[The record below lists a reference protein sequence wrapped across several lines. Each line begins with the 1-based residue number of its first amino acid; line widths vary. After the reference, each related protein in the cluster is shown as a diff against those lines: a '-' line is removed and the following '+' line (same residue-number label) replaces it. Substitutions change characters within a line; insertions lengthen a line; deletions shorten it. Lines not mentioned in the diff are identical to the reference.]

1 MKKLNKIISLL
12 MCSAFVFVSCAL
24 YAPKA
29 EAKTLSSLRDEYS
42 DIEDKVAES
51 EQRVKELESQKADQT
66 KIVSALNIQLQKL
79 NQERENITA
88 QKNLISDDISE
99 TESKISALNKEIADL
114 DAKIAE
120 KDKEID
126 DTVKLFCD
134 RMRANYMAGETSV
147 LEIFTSSSD
156 MSSFL
161 NRLEM
166 FRRVTENDQDLV
178 NKLNKEIA
186 EIEKM
191 QKELEAK
198 KASLQKEKAELE
210 TKRADLQTT
219 EDNLTRNQDVIKVK
233 TEEVEAKLSALNAQT
248 KEIKVSISEYNA
260 EMNRLDEEIKEAIRK
275 ANQSS
280 SGGSHS
286 GGSSSGGSNAGNM
299 NSNVSAS
306 GWAWPLPYDGVYLT
320 SYYGYRYHPLDGDW
334 RYHSGIDISMS
345 GAYGKNIVA
354 TRAGTVILSSLES
367 ESGTGYGNYIIIDH
381 GDGYTSLYG
390 HCSDLLVSTG
400 QRVSRGQIIARVGST
415 GWSTGPHLHFE
426 VRYNG
431 ETVDPMDYVN
441 LP

>member
-1 MKKLNKIISLL
+1 MKKLNKTIALL
-12 MCSAFVFVSCAL
+12 MSMALVFVSFMA

-29 EAKTLSSLRDEYS
+29 QAKTLSDLRDEYS
-42 DIEDKVAES
+42 DIEDKISES
-51 EQRVKELESQKADQT
+51 EQRVKELESQQADQS
-66 KIVSALNIQLQKL
+66 KIVSALNLQLQKL

-88 QKNLISDDISE
+88 QKDLITEDIDA
-99 TESKISALNKEIADL
+99 TEQKISSLNAEISKLDAEIA
-114 DAKIAE
+114 A
-120 KDKEID
+120 KDKEIK

-166 FRRVTENDQDLV
+166 FKRVTESDQSLV
-178 NKLNKEIA
+178 DKLNKEIA
-186 EIEKM
+186 SIEEM
-191 QKELEAK
+191 QKELETK
-198 KASLQKEKAELE
+198 KAALQKEKTELE
-210 TKRADLQTT
+210 AKRSDLQKT
-219 EDNLTRNQDVIKVK
+219 EDTLTANQDVIKQK
-233 TEEVEAKLSALNAQT
+233 TEEVEAKLNALNAQT
-248 KEIKVSISEYNA
+248 KELKVSIDEYNS
-260 EMNRLDEEIKEAIRK
+260 EMSRLDSEIKEAIRK
-275 ANQSS
+275 AQNSGSS
-280 SGGSHS
+280 SGGN
-286 GGSSSGGSNAGNM
+286 SGGSNAGSM
-299 NSNVSAS
+299 NSNVSSA
-306 GWAWPLPYDGVYLT
+306 GWAWPMPYDGVYLT

-334 RYHSGIDISMS
+334 RYHSGIDVSMS

-390 HCSDLLVSTG
+390 HCSELLVSQG

-431 ETVDPMDYVN
+431 ETVDPLDYVTM
-441 LP
+441 P

>member
-12 MCSAFVFVSCAL
+12 MSVALVFVSFMS

-29 EAKTLSSLRDEYS
+29 QAKTLGDLRDEYS
-42 DIEDKVAES
+42 DIKDKVSDS
-51 EQRVKELESQKADQT
+51 EQKVKELESQQADQS
-66 KIVSALNIQLQKL
+66 KIVSALNVQLQKL

-88 QKNLISDDISE
+88 QKDLITEDIDA
-99 TESKISALNKEIADL
+99 TEEKISSLNAEIAKL
-114 DAKIAE
+114 DAEIAA
-120 KDKEID
+120 KDQEIK

-166 FRRVTENDQDLV
+166 FKRVTESDQGLV

-186 EIEKM
+186 SIEKM
-191 QKELEAK
+191 QKELEEK
-198 KASLQKEKAELE
+198 KATLQKEKTELE
-210 TKRADLQTT
+210 SKRSDLQAT
-219 EDNLTRNQDVIKVK
+219 EDTLTENQNVIKEK
-233 TEEVEAKLSALNAQT
+233 TEEVEAKLNALNAQT
-248 KEIKVSISEYNA
+248 KELKVSISEYNS
-260 EMNRLDEEIKEAIRK
+260 EMSRLDNEIKEAIRK
-275 ANQSS
+275 ANQSN
-280 SGGSHS
+280 GGSHNS
-286 GGSSSGGSNAGNM
+286 GSHNGGSNAGSM

-334 RYHSGIDISMS
+334 RYHSGIDVSMS

-390 HCSDLLVSTG
+390 HCSALLVSQG
-400 QRVSRGQIIARVGST
+400 QHVSRGQIIARVGST

-431 ETVDPMDYVN
+431 ETVDPLDYVN
-441 LP
+441 MP

>member
-1 MKKLNKIISLL
+1 MKKLNKLISLL
-12 MCSAFVFVSCAL
+12 MITAFIFVSFMS

-29 EAKTLSSLRDEYS
+29 QAKTLSDLRDEYS
-42 DIEDKVAES
+42 DIEDKVSES
-51 EQRVKELESQKADQT
+51 EQKVKELESQQADQS

-88 QKNLISDDISE
+88 QKDLITDDIDA
-99 TESKISALNKEIADL
+99 TEAKISSLNAEIAKL
-114 DAKIAE
+114 DAEIAA
-120 KDKEID
+120 KDQEIKE
-126 DTVKLFCD
+126 TVELFCD

-166 FRRVTENDQDLV
+166 FKRVTESDQDLV

-186 EIEKM
+186 SIEKM
-191 QKELEAK
+191 QKELETK
-198 KASLQKEKAELE
+198 KAALQKEKTELE
-210 TKRADLQTT
+210 AKRSDLQST
-219 EDNLTRNQDVIKVK
+219 EDTLTANQNVIKQK

-248 KEIKVSISEYNA
+248 KELKVSIDEYNS
-260 EMNRLDEEIKEAIRK
+260 EMSRLDEEIQEAIRK
-275 ANQSS
+275 SKQNNN
-280 SGGSHS
+280 G
-286 GGSSSGGSNAGNM
+286 
-299 NSNVSAS
+299 NSNNNNSNNGQMDSNISNS
-306 GWAWPLPYDGVYLT
+306 GWAWPLPYDGVYLS
-320 SYYGYRYHPLDGDW
+320 SYYGYRYHPIDGDW

-345 GAYGKNIVA
+345 GAYGKNIIA

-390 HCSDLLVSTG
+390 HCSELLVSEG
-400 QRVSRGQIIARVGST
+400 QIVSRGQIIAKVGST

-431 ETVDPMDYVN
+431 STVDPLDYVTM
-441 LP
+441 P

>member
-1 MKKLNKIISLL
+1 MSVAL
-12 MCSAFVFVSCAL
+12 VFVSFMA

-29 EAKTLSSLRDEYS
+29 QAKTLSDLRDEYS
-42 DIEDKVAES
+42 DIEDKISES
-51 EQRVKELESQKADQT
+51 EQRVKELESQQADQS
-66 KIVSALNIQLQKL
+66 KIVSALNLQLQKL

-88 QKNLISDDISE
+88 QKDLITEDIDA
-99 TESKISALNKEIADL
+99 TEQKISSLNAEISKLDAEIA
-114 DAKIAE
+114 A
-120 KDKEID
+120 KDKEIK

-166 FRRVTENDQDLV
+166 FKRVTESDQSLV
-178 NKLNKEIA
+178 DKLNKEIA
-186 EIEKM
+186 SIEEM

-198 KASLQKEKAELE
+198 KAALQKEKTELE
-210 TKRADLQTT
+210 AKRSDLQKT
-219 EDNLTRNQDVIKVK
+219 EDTLTANQDVIKQK
-233 TEEVEAKLSALNAQT
+233 TEEVEAKLNALNAQT
-248 KEIKVSISEYNA
+248 KELKVSIDEYNS
-260 EMNRLDEEIKEAIRK
+260 EMSRLDSEIKEAIRK
-275 ANQSS
+275 AQNSGSS
-280 SGGSHS
+280 SGGN
-286 GGSSSGGSNAGNM
+286 SGGSNAGSM
-299 NSNVSAS
+299 NSNVSSA
-306 GWAWPLPYDGVYLT
+306 GWAWPMPYDGVYLT

-334 RYHSGIDISMS
+334 RYHSGIDVSMS

-390 HCSDLLVSTG
+390 HCSELLVSQG

-431 ETVDPMDYVN
+431 ETVDPLDYVTM
-441 LP
+441 P

>member
-12 MCSAFVFVSCAL
+12 MSVALVFVSFMS

-29 EAKTLSSLRDEYS
+29 QAKTLGDLRDEYS
-42 DIEDKVAES
+42 DIKDKVSDS
-51 EQRVKELESQKADQT
+51 EQKVKELESQQADQS
-66 KIVSALNIQLQKL
+66 KIVSALNVQLQKL

-88 QKNLISDDISE
+88 QKDLITEDIDA
-99 TESKISALNKEIADL
+99 TEEKISSLNAEIAKL
-114 DAKIAE
+114 DAEIAA
-120 KDKEID
+120 KDQEIK

-166 FRRVTENDQDLV
+166 FKRVTESDQGLV

-186 EIEKM
+186 SIEKM
-191 QKELEAK
+191 QKELEEK
-198 KASLQKEKAELE
+198 KATLQKEKTELE
-210 TKRADLQTT
+210 SKRSDLQAT
-219 EDNLTRNQDVIKVK
+219 EDTLTENQNVIKEK
-233 TEEVEAKLSALNAQT
+233 TEEVEAKLNALNAQT
-248 KEIKVSISEYNA
+248 KELKVSISEYNS
-260 EMNRLDEEIKEAIRK
+260 EMSRLDNEIKEAIRK

-280 SGGSHS
+280 GGSHN
-286 GGSSSGGSNAGNM
+286 GGSNAGSM

-306 GWAWPLPYDGVYLT
+306 GWAWPMPYDGVYLT

-334 RYHSGIDISMS
+334 RYHSGIDVSMS
-345 GAYGKNIVA
+345 DAYGKNIVA

-390 HCSDLLVSTG
+390 HCSALLVSQG

-431 ETVDPMDYVN
+431 ETVDPLDYVN
-441 LP
+441 MP

>member
-12 MCSAFVFVSCAL
+12 MSVALVFVSFMS

-29 EAKTLSSLRDEYS
+29 QAKTLGDLRDEYS
-42 DIEDKVAES
+42 DIKDKVSDS
-51 EQRVKELESQKADQT
+51 EQKVKELESQQADQS
-66 KIVSALNIQLQKL
+66 KIVSALNVQLQKL

-88 QKNLISDDISE
+88 QKDLITEDIDA
-99 TESKISALNKEIADL
+99 TEEKISSLNAEIAKL
-114 DAKIAE
+114 DAEIAA
-120 KDKEID
+120 KDQEIK

-166 FRRVTENDQDLV
+166 FKRVTESDQGLV

-186 EIEKM
+186 SIEKM
-191 QKELEAK
+191 QKELEEK
-198 KASLQKEKAELE
+198 KATLQKEKTELE
-210 TKRADLQTT
+210 SKRSDLQAT
-219 EDNLTRNQDVIKVK
+219 EDTLTENQNVIKEK
-233 TEEVEAKLSALNAQT
+233 TEEVEAKLNALNAQT
-248 KEIKVSISEYNA
+248 KELKVSISEYNS
-260 EMNRLDEEIKEAIRK
+260 EMSRLDNEIKEAIRK

-280 SGGSHS
+280 GGSHN
-286 GGSSSGGSNAGNM
+286 GGSNAGSM

-334 RYHSGIDISMS
+334 RYHSGIDVSMS

-390 HCSDLLVSTG
+390 HCSALLVSQG
-400 QRVSRGQIIARVGST
+400 QHVSRGQIIARVGST

-431 ETVDPMDYVN
+431 ETVDPLDYVN
-441 LP
+441 MP

>member
-1 MKKLNKIISLL
+1 MKKLNKLISLL
-12 MCSAFVFVSCAL
+12 MITAFIFVSFMS

-29 EAKTLSSLRDEYS
+29 QAKTLSDLRDEYS
-42 DIEDKVAES
+42 DIEDKVSES
-51 EQRVKELESQKADQT
+51 EQKVKELESQQADQS

-88 QKNLISDDISE
+88 QKDLITDDIDA
-99 TESKISALNKEIADL
+99 TE
-114 DAKIAE
+114 AKIASLNAE
-120 KDKEID
+120 IAKLDAEIAAKDQEIKE
-126 DTVKLFCD
+126 TVELFCD

-166 FRRVTENDQDLV
+166 FKRVTESDQDLV

-186 EIEKM
+186 SIEKM
-191 QKELEAK
+191 QEELETKKAALQKEKTELEAK
-198 KASLQKEKAELE
+198 RS
-210 TKRADLQTT
+210 DLQST
-219 EDNLTRNQDVIKVK
+219 EDTLTANQNVIKQK

-248 KEIKVSISEYNA
+248 KELKVSIDEYNS
-260 EMNRLDEEIKEAIRK
+260 EMSRLDEEIKAAIRK
-275 ANQSS
+275 SNQS
-280 SGGSHS
+280 SGGSS
-286 GGSSSGGSNAGNM
+286 NSSSGSNAGSM
-299 NSNVSAS
+299 DSNVSNS
-306 GWAWPLPYDGVYLT
+306 GWAWPLPYDGVYLS
-320 SYYGYRYHPLDGDW
+320 SYYGYRYHPIDGDW

-345 GAYGKNIVA
+345 GAYGKNIIA

-390 HCSDLLVSTG
+390 HCSELLVSEG
-400 QRVSRGQIIARVGST
+400 QTVSRGQIIAKVGST

-431 ETVDPMDYVN
+431 STVDPLNYVTM
-441 LP
+441 P

>member
-12 MCSAFVFVSCAL
+12 MSVALVFVSFMS

-29 EAKTLSSLRDEYS
+29 QAKTLGDLRDEYS
-42 DIEDKVAES
+42 DIKDKVSDS
-51 EQRVKELESQKADQT
+51 EQKVKELESQQADQS
-66 KIVSALNIQLQKL
+66 KIVSALNVQLQKL

-88 QKNLISDDISE
+88 QKDLITEDIDA
-99 TESKISALNKEIADL
+99 TEEKISSLNAEIAKL
-114 DAKIAE
+114 DAEIAA
-120 KDKEID
+120 KDQEIK

-166 FRRVTENDQDLV
+166 FKRVTESDQGLV
-178 NKLNKEIA
+178 DKLNKEIA
-186 EIEKM
+186 SIEKM
-191 QKELEAK
+191 QKELEEK
-198 KASLQKEKAELE
+198 KATLQKEKTELE
-210 TKRADLQTT
+210 SKRSDLQAT
-219 EDNLTRNQDVIKVK
+219 EDTLTENQNVIKEK
-233 TEEVEAKLSALNAQT
+233 TEEVEAKLNALNAQT
-248 KEIKVSISEYNA
+248 KELKVSISEYNS
-260 EMNRLDEEIKEAIRK
+260 EMSRLDNEIKEAIRK

-280 SGGSHS
+280 GGLQNSGSNN
-286 GGSSSGGSNAGNM
+286 GGSNAGSM

-306 GWAWPLPYDGVYLT
+306 GWAWPMPYDGVYLT

-334 RYHSGIDISMS
+334 RYHSGIDVSMS

-390 HCSDLLVSTG
+390 HCSALLVSQG

-431 ETVDPMDYVN
+431 ETVDPLDYVN
-441 LP
+441 MP

>member
-12 MCSAFVFVSCAL
+12 MSVALVFVSFMS

-29 EAKTLSSLRDEYS
+29 QAKTLGDLRDEYS
-42 DIEDKVAES
+42 DIKDKVSDS
-51 EQRVKELESQKADQT
+51 EQKVKELESQQADQS
-66 KIVSALNIQLQKL
+66 KIVSALNVQLQKL

-88 QKNLISDDISE
+88 QKDLITEDIDA
-99 TESKISALNKEIADL
+99 TEEKISSLNAEIAKL
-114 DAKIAE
+114 DAEIAA
-120 KDKEID
+120 KDQEIK

-166 FRRVTENDQDLV
+166 FKRVTESDQSLV
-178 NKLNKEIA
+178 DKLNKEIA
-186 EIEKM
+186 SIEKM
-191 QKELEAK
+191 QKELEEK
-198 KASLQKEKAELE
+198 KATLQKEKTELE
-210 TKRADLQTT
+210 SKRSDLQAT
-219 EDNLTRNQDVIKVK
+219 EDTLTENQNVIKEK
-233 TEEVEAKLSALNAQT
+233 TEEVEAKLNALNAQT
-248 KEIKVSISEYNA
+248 KELKVSISEYNS
-260 EMNRLDEEIKEAIRK
+260 EMSRLDNEIKEAIRK

-280 SGGSHS
+280 GGSHN
-286 GGSSSGGSNAGNM
+286 GGSNAGSM

-334 RYHSGIDISMS
+334 RYHSGIDVSMS

-390 HCSDLLVSTG
+390 HCSALLVSQG

-431 ETVDPMDYVN
+431 ETVDPLDYVN
-441 LP
+441 MP

>member
-12 MCSAFVFVSCAL
+12 VSVALVFVSFMS

-29 EAKTLSSLRDEYS
+29 QAKTLGDLRDEYS
-42 DIEDKVAES
+42 DIKDKVSDS
-51 EQRVKELESQKADQT
+51 EQKVKELESQQADQS
-66 KIVSALNIQLQKL
+66 KIVSALNVQLQKL

-88 QKNLISDDISE
+88 QKDLITEDIDA
-99 TESKISALNKEIADL
+99 TEEKISSLNAEIAKL
-114 DAKIAE
+114 DAEIAA
-120 KDKEID
+120 KDQEIK

-166 FRRVTENDQDLV
+166 FKRVTESDQDLV

-186 EIEKM
+186 SIEKM
-191 QKELEAK
+191 QKELEEK
-198 KASLQKEKAELE
+198 KATLQKEKTELE
-210 TKRADLQTT
+210 SKRSDLQAT
-219 EDNLTRNQDVIKVK
+219 EDTLTENQNVIKEK
-233 TEEVEAKLSALNAQT
+233 TEEVEAKLNALNAQT
-248 KEIKVSISEYNA
+248 KELKVSISEYNS
-260 EMNRLDEEIKEAIRK
+260 EMSRLDNEIKEAIRK

-280 SGGSHS
+280 GGSHN
-286 GGSSSGGSNAGNM
+286 GGSNAGSM

-306 GWAWPLPYDGVYLT
+306 GWAWPMPYDGVYLT

-334 RYHSGIDISMS
+334 RYHSGIDVSMS

-390 HCSDLLVSTG
+390 HCSALLVSQG
-400 QRVSRGQIIARVGST
+400 QHVSRGQIIARVGST

-431 ETVDPMDYVN
+431 ETVDPLDYVN
-441 LP
+441 MP

>member
-1 MKKLNKIISLL
+1 MSMAL
-12 MCSAFVFVSCAL
+12 VFVSFMA

-29 EAKTLSSLRDEYS
+29 QAKTLSDLRDEYS
-42 DIEDKVAES
+42 DIEDKISES
-51 EQRVKELESQKADQT
+51 EQRVKELESQQADQS
-66 KIVSALNIQLQKL
+66 KIVSALNLQLQKL

-88 QKNLISDDISE
+88 QKDLITEDIDA
-99 TESKISALNKEIADL
+99 TEQKISSLNAEISKLDAEIA
-114 DAKIAE
+114 A
-120 KDKEID
+120 KDKEIK

-166 FRRVTENDQDLV
+166 FKRVTESDQSLV
-178 NKLNKEIA
+178 DKLNKEIA
-186 EIEKM
+186 SIEEM
-191 QKELEAK
+191 QKELETK
-198 KASLQKEKAELE
+198 KAALQKEKTELE
-210 TKRADLQTT
+210 AKRSDLQKT
-219 EDNLTRNQDVIKVK
+219 EDTLTANQDVIKQK
-233 TEEVEAKLSALNAQT
+233 TEEVEAKLNALNAQT
-248 KEIKVSISEYNA
+248 KELKVSIDEYNS
-260 EMNRLDEEIKEAIRK
+260 EMSRLDSEIKEAIRK
-275 ANQSS
+275 AQNSGSS
-280 SGGSHS
+280 SGGN
-286 GGSSSGGSNAGNM
+286 SGGSNAGSM
-299 NSNVSAS
+299 NSNVSSA
-306 GWAWPLPYDGVYLT
+306 GWAWPMPYDGVYLT

-334 RYHSGIDISMS
+334 RYHSGIDVSMS

-390 HCSDLLVSTG
+390 HCSELLVSQG

-431 ETVDPMDYVN
+431 ETVDPLDYVTM
-441 LP
+441 P

>member
-1 MKKLNKIISLL
+1 MKKLNKTIALL
-12 MCSAFVFVSCAL
+12 MSVALVFVSFMA

-29 EAKTLSSLRDEYS
+29 QAKTLSDLRDEYS
-42 DIEDKVAES
+42 DIEDKISES
-51 EQRVKELESQKADQT
+51 EQRVKELESQQADQS
-66 KIVSALNIQLQKL
+66 KIVSALNLQLQKL

-88 QKNLISDDISE
+88 QKDLITEDIDA
-99 TESKISALNKEIADL
+99 TEQKISSLNAEISKLDAEIA
-114 DAKIAE
+114 A
-120 KDKEID
+120 KDKEIK

-166 FRRVTENDQDLV
+166 FKRVTESDQSLV
-178 NKLNKEIA
+178 DKLNKEIA
-186 EIEKM
+186 SIEEM
-191 QKELEAK
+191 QKELEIK
-198 KASLQKEKAELE
+198 KAALQKEKTELE
-210 TKRADLQTT
+210 AKRSDLQKT
-219 EDNLTRNQDVIKVK
+219 EDTLTANQDVIKQK
-233 TEEVEAKLSALNAQT
+233 TEEVEAKLNALNAQT
-248 KEIKVSISEYNA
+248 KELKVSIDEYNS
-260 EMNRLDEEIKEAIRK
+260 EMSRLDSEIKEAIRK
-275 ANQSS
+275 AQNSGSS
-280 SGGSHS
+280 SGGN
-286 GGSSSGGSNAGNM
+286 SGGSNAGSM
-299 NSNVSAS
+299 NSNVSSA
-306 GWAWPLPYDGVYLT
+306 GWAWPMPYDGVYLT

-334 RYHSGIDISMS
+334 RYHSGIDVSMS

-367 ESGTGYGNYIIIDH
+367 ESGTGYGNYIIVDH

-390 HCSDLLVSTG
+390 HCSELLVSQG

-431 ETVDPMDYVN
+431 ETVDPLDYVTM
-441 LP
+441 P

>member
-12 MCSAFVFVSCAL
+12 MCSAFVFVSCVM

-66 KIVSALNIQLQKL
+66 KIVSALNLQLQKL
-79 NQERENITA
+79 NEERENITA

-120 KDKEID
+120 KDKEIN

-191 QKELEAK
+191 QKELETK

-210 TKRADLQTT
+210 AKRADLQTT
-219 EDNLTRNQDVIKVK
+219 EDNLTRNQDVIKAK

-248 KEIKVSISEYNA
+248 KEIKVSINEYNA
-260 EMNRLDEEIKEAIRK
+260 EMDRLDEEIKEAIRK
-275 ANQSS
+275 AQNSDN
-280 SGGSHS
+280 SGNS
-286 GGSSSGGSNAGNM
+286 GNSGNNGGSNTGSM
-299 NSNVSAS
+299 NSNVSSA
-306 GWAWPLPYDGVYLT
+306 GWAWPMPYDGVYLT

-390 HCSDLLVSTG
+390 HCSELLVSTG

-431 ETVDPMDYVN
+431 ETVDPLDYVN

>member
-1 MKKLNKIISLL
+1 MKKLNKFISLL
-12 MCSAFVFVSCAL
+12 MITAFIFVSFMS

-29 EAKTLSSLRDEYS
+29 QAKTLSDLRDEYS
-42 DIEDKVAES
+42 DIEDKVSES
-51 EQRVKELESQKADQT
+51 EQKVKELESQQADQS

-88 QKNLISDDISE
+88 QKDLITDDIDA
-99 TESKISALNKEIADL
+99 TE
-114 DAKIAE
+114 AKIASLNAE
-120 KDKEID
+120 IAKLDAEIAAKDQEIKE
-126 DTVKLFCD
+126 TVELFCD

-166 FRRVTENDQDLV
+166 FKRVTESDQDLV

-186 EIEKM
+186 SIEKM
-191 QKELEAK
+191 QEELETKKAALQKEKTELEAK
-198 KASLQKEKAELE
+198 RS
-210 TKRADLQTT
+210 DLQST
-219 EDNLTRNQDVIKVK
+219 EDTLTANQNVIKQK

-248 KEIKVSISEYNA
+248 KELKVSIDEYNS
-260 EMNRLDEEIKEAIRK
+260 EMSRLDEEIKAAIRK
-275 ANQSS
+275 SNQS
-280 SGGSHS
+280 SGGSS
-286 GGSSSGGSNAGNM
+286 NSSSGSNAGSM
-299 NSNVSAS
+299 DSNVSNS
-306 GWAWPLPYDGVYLT
+306 GWAWPLPYSGVYLS
-320 SYYGYRYHPLDGDW
+320 SYYGYRYHPIDGDW

-345 GAYGKNIVA
+345 GAYGKNIIA

-390 HCSDLLVSTG
+390 HCSELLVSEG
-400 QRVSRGQIIARVGST
+400 QTVSRGQIIAKVGST

-431 ETVDPMDYVN
+431 STVDPLDYVTM
-441 LP
+441 P

>member
-1 MKKLNKIISLL
+1 MSMAL
-12 MCSAFVFVSCAL
+12 VFVSFMA

-29 EAKTLSSLRDEYS
+29 QAKTLSDLRDEYS
-42 DIEDKVAES
+42 DIEDKISES
-51 EQRVKELESQKADQT
+51 EQRVKELESQQADQS
-66 KIVSALNIQLQKL
+66 KIVSALNLQLQKL

-88 QKNLISDDISE
+88 QKDLITEDIDA
-99 TESKISALNKEIADL
+99 TEQKISSLNAEISKLDTEIA
-114 DAKIAE
+114 A
-120 KDKEID
+120 KDKEIK

-166 FRRVTENDQDLV
+166 FKRVTESDQSLV
-178 NKLNKEIA
+178 DKLNKEIA
-186 EIEKM
+186 SIEEM
-191 QKELEAK
+191 QKELETK
-198 KASLQKEKAELE
+198 KAALQKEKTELE
-210 TKRADLQTT
+210 AKRSDLQKT
-219 EDNLTRNQDVIKVK
+219 EDTLTANQDVIKQK
-233 TEEVEAKLSALNAQT
+233 TEEVEAKLNALNAQT
-248 KEIKVSISEYNA
+248 KELKVSIDEYNS
-260 EMNRLDEEIKEAIRK
+260 EMSRLDSEIKEAIRK
-275 ANQSS
+275 AQNSGNS
-280 SGGSHS
+280 SGENS
-286 GGSSSGGSNAGNM
+286 GGQNAGNM
-299 NSNVSAS
+299 NSNVSSA
-306 GWAWPLPYDGVYLT
+306 GWAWPMPYDGVYLT

-334 RYHSGIDISMS
+334 RYHSGIDVSMS

-390 HCSDLLVSTG
+390 HCSELLVSQG

-431 ETVDPMDYVN
+431 ETVDPLDYVTM
-441 LP
+441 P

>member
-1 MKKLNKIISLL
+1 MKKLNKFISLL
-12 MCSAFVFVSCAL
+12 MSMAFIFVLFMS

-29 EAKTLSSLRDEYS
+29 QAKTLSDLRDEYS
-42 DIEDKVAES
+42 DIEDKVSES
-51 EQRVKELESQKADQT
+51 EQKVKELESQQADQS

-88 QKNLISDDISE
+88 QKDLITDDIDA
-99 TESKISALNKEIADL
+99 TEAKISSLNAEIAKL
-114 DAKIAE
+114 DAEIAA
-120 KDKEID
+120 KDQEIKE
-126 DTVKLFCD
+126 TVELFCD

-166 FRRVTENDQDLV
+166 FKRVTESDQDLV

-186 EIEKM
+186 SIEKM
-191 QKELEAK
+191 QEELETKKAALQKEKTELEAK
-198 KASLQKEKAELE
+198 RS
-210 TKRADLQTT
+210 DLQST
-219 EDNLTRNQDVIKVK
+219 EDTLTANQNVIKQK

-248 KEIKVSISEYNA
+248 KELKVSIDEYNS
-260 EMNRLDEEIKEAIRK
+260 EMSRLDEEIKAAIRK
-275 ANQSS
+275 SNQS
-280 SGGSHS
+280 SGGSS
-286 GGSSSGGSNAGNM
+286 NSSSGSNAGSM
-299 NSNVSAS
+299 DSNVSNS
-306 GWAWPLPYDGVYLT
+306 GWAWPLPYSGVYLS
-320 SYYGYRYHPLDGDW
+320 SYYGYRYHPIDGDW

-345 GAYGKNIVA
+345 GAYGKNIIA

-390 HCSDLLVSTG
+390 HCSELLVSEG
-400 QRVSRGQIIARVGST
+400 QTVSRGQIIAKVGST

-431 ETVDPMDYVN
+431 STVDPLDYVTM
-441 LP
+441 P

>member
-12 MCSAFVFVSCAL
+12 MSVALVFVSFMS

-29 EAKTLSSLRDEYS
+29 QAKTLGDLRDEYS
-42 DIEDKVAES
+42 DIKDKVSDS
-51 EQRVKELESQKADQT
+51 EQKVKELESQQADQS
-66 KIVSALNIQLQKL
+66 KIVSALNVQLQKL

-88 QKNLISDDISE
+88 QKDLITEDIDA
-99 TESKISALNKEIADL
+99 TEEKISSLNAEIAKL
-114 DAKIAE
+114 DAEIAA
-120 KDKEID
+120 KDQEIK

-166 FRRVTENDQDLV
+166 FKRVTESDQGLV

-186 EIEKM
+186 SIEKM
-191 QKELEAK
+191 QKELEEK
-198 KASLQKEKAELE
+198 KATLQKEKTELE
-210 TKRADLQTT
+210 SKRSDLQAT
-219 EDNLTRNQDVIKVK
+219 EDTLTENQNVIKEK
-233 TEEVEAKLSALNAQT
+233 TEEVEAKLNALNAQT
-248 KEIKVSISEYNA
+248 KELKVSISEYNS
-260 EMNRLDEEIKEAIRK
+260 EMSRLDNEIKEAIRK
-275 ANQSS
+275 ANQN
-280 SGGSHS
+280 SGGSHNS
-286 GGSSSGGSNAGNM
+286 GSHNGGSNAGSM

-334 RYHSGIDISMS
+334 RYHSGIDVSMS

-390 HCSDLLVSTG
+390 HCSALLVSQG
-400 QRVSRGQIIARVGST
+400 QHVSRGQIIARVGST

-431 ETVDPMDYVN
+431 ETVDPLDYVN
-441 LP
+441 MP

>member
-12 MCSAFVFVSCAL
+12 MSVALVFVSFMS

-29 EAKTLSSLRDEYS
+29 QAKTLGDLRDEYS
-42 DIEDKVAES
+42 DIKDKVSDS
-51 EQRVKELESQKADQT
+51 EQKVKELESQQADQS
-66 KIVSALNIQLQKL
+66 KIVSALNVQLQKL

-88 QKNLISDDISE
+88 QKDLITEDIDA
-99 TESKISALNKEIADL
+99 TEEKISSLNAEIAKL
-114 DAKIAE
+114 DAEIAA
-120 KDKEID
+120 KDQEIK

-166 FRRVTENDQDLV
+166 FKRVTESDQGLV

-186 EIEKM
+186 SIEKM
-191 QKELEAK
+191 QKELEEK
-198 KASLQKEKAELE
+198 KATLQKEKTELE
-210 TKRADLQTT
+210 SKRSDLQAT
-219 EDNLTRNQDVIKVK
+219 EDTLTANQNVIKEK
-233 TEEVEAKLSALNAQT
+233 TEEVEAKLNALNAQT
-248 KEIKVSISEYNA
+248 KELKVSISEYNS
-260 EMNRLDEEIKEAIRK
+260 EMSRLDNEIKEAIRK

-280 SGGSHS
+280 GGSHN
-286 GGSSSGGSNAGNM
+286 GGSNAGSM

-306 GWAWPLPYDGVYLT
+306 GWAWPMPYDGVYLT

-334 RYHSGIDISMS
+334 RYHSGIDVSMS
-345 GAYGKNIVA
+345 DAYGKNIVA

-390 HCSDLLVSTG
+390 HCSALLVSQG

-431 ETVDPMDYVN
+431 ETVDPLDYVN
-441 LP
+441 MP

>member
-12 MCSAFVFVSCAL
+12 MSVALVFVSFMS

-29 EAKTLSSLRDEYS
+29 QAKTLGDLRDEYS
-42 DIEDKVAES
+42 DIKDKVSDS
-51 EQRVKELESQKADQT
+51 EQKVKELESQQADQS
-66 KIVSALNIQLQKL
+66 KIVSALNVQLQKL

-88 QKNLISDDISE
+88 QKDLITEDIDA
-99 TESKISALNKEIADL
+99 TEEKISSLNAEIAKL
-114 DAKIAE
+114 DAEIAA
-120 KDKEID
+120 KDQEIK

-166 FRRVTENDQDLV
+166 FKRVTESDQGLV

-186 EIEKM
+186 SIEKM
-191 QKELEAK
+191 QKELEEK
-198 KASLQKEKAELE
+198 KATLQKEKTELE
-210 TKRADLQTT
+210 SKRSDLQAT
-219 EDNLTRNQDVIKVK
+219 EDTLTENQNVIKEK
-233 TEEVEAKLSALNAQT
+233 TEEVEAKLNALNAQT
-248 KEIKVSISEYNA
+248 KELKVSISEYNS
-260 EMNRLDEEIKEAIRK
+260 EMSRLDNEIK

-280 SGGSHS
+280 GGSHNS
-286 GGSSSGGSNAGNM
+286 GSHNGGSNAGSM

-334 RYHSGIDISMS
+334 RYHSGIDVSMS

-390 HCSDLLVSTG
+390 HCSALLVSQG

-431 ETVDPMDYVN
+431 ETVDPLDYVN
-441 LP
+441 MP

>member
-1 MKKLNKIISLL
+1 MKKLNKIIALL
-12 MCSAFVFVSCAL
+12 MSTALVFVSFMS

-29 EAKTLSSLRDEYS
+29 QAKTLSDLRGEYS

-51 EQRVKELESQKADQT
+51 EQKVKELESQQADQS
-66 KIVSALNIQLQKL
+66 KIVSALNVQLQKL

-88 QKNLISDDISE
+88 QKDLITEDIDA
-99 TESKISALNKEIADL
+99 TEKKISSLNSEIAKL
-114 DAKIAE
+114 DAEIAA
-120 KDKEID
+120 KDQEIK

-166 FRRVTENDQDLV
+166 FKRVTESDQDLV
-178 NKLNKEIA
+178 DKLNKEIA
-186 EIEKM
+186 SIEKM
-191 QKELEAK
+191 QKELEVK
-198 KASLQKEKAELE
+198 KAALQKEKTELE
-210 TKRADLQTT
+210 AKRSDLQST
-219 EDNLTRNQDVIKVK
+219 EDTLTANQNVIKQK
-233 TEEVEAKLSALNAQT
+233 TEEVETKLNALNAQT
-248 KEIKVSISEYNA
+248 KELRVSIDEYNS
-260 EMNRLDEEIKEAIRK
+260 EMSRLDKEIKEAIRK

-280 SGGSHS
+280 SGSS
-286 GGSSSGGSNAGNM
+286 GGSSSGGSNAGSM
-299 NSNVSAS
+299 NSNVSSS

-334 RYHSGIDISMS
+334 RYHSGIDVSMS

-390 HCSDLLVSTG
+390 HCSALLVSQG

-431 ETVDPMDYVN
+431 ETVDPLDYVN
-441 LP
+441 MP

>member
-12 MCSAFVFVSCAL
+12 MSVALVFVSFMS

-29 EAKTLSSLRDEYS
+29 QAKTLGDLRDEYS
-42 DIEDKVAES
+42 DIKDKVSDS
-51 EQRVKELESQKADQT
+51 EQKVKELESQQADQS
-66 KIVSALNIQLQKL
+66 KIVSALNVQLQKL

-88 QKNLISDDISE
+88 QKDLITEDIDA
-99 TESKISALNKEIADL
+99 TEEKISSLNAEIAKL
-114 DAKIAE
+114 DAEIAA
-120 KDKEID
+120 KDQEIK

-166 FRRVTENDQDLV
+166 FKRVTESDQGLV
-178 NKLNKEIA
+178 DKLNKEIA
-186 EIEKM
+186 SIEKM
-191 QKELEAK
+191 QKELEEK
-198 KASLQKEKAELE
+198 KATLQKEKTELE
-210 TKRADLQTT
+210 SKRSDLQAT
-219 EDNLTRNQDVIKVK
+219 EDTLTANQNVIKEK
-233 TEEVEAKLSALNAQT
+233 TEEVEAKLNALNAQT
-248 KEIKVSISEYNA
+248 KELKVSISEYNS
-260 EMNRLDEEIKEAIRK
+260 EMSRLDNEIKEAIRK

-280 SGGSHS
+280 GGSYNS
-286 GGSSSGGSNAGNM
+286 GSNNGGSNAGSM

-306 GWAWPLPYDGVYLT
+306 GWAWPMPYDGVYLT

-334 RYHSGIDISMS
+334 RYHSGIDVSMS

-390 HCSDLLVSTG
+390 HCSALLVSQG
-400 QRVSRGQIIARVGST
+400 QHVSRGQIIARVGST

-431 ETVDPMDYVN
+431 ETVDPLDYVN
-441 LP
+441 MP

>member
-1 MKKLNKIISLL
+1 MSMAL
-12 MCSAFVFVSCAL
+12 VFVSFMA
-24 YAPKA
+24 YAPKVQ
-29 EAKTLSSLRDEYS
+29 AKTLSDLRDEYS
-42 DIEDKVAES
+42 DIEDKISES
-51 EQRVKELESQKADQT
+51 EQRVKELESQQADQS
-66 KIVSALNIQLQKL
+66 KIVSALNLQLQKL

-88 QKNLISDDISE
+88 QKDLITEDIDA
-99 TESKISALNKEIADL
+99 TEQKISSLNAEISKLDAEIA
-114 DAKIAE
+114 A
-120 KDKEID
+120 KDKEIK

-166 FRRVTENDQDLV
+166 FKRVTESDQSLV
-178 NKLNKEIA
+178 DKLNKEIA
-186 EIEKM
+186 SIEEM
-191 QKELEAK
+191 QKELETK
-198 KASLQKEKAELE
+198 KAALQKEKTELE
-210 TKRADLQTT
+210 AKRSDLQKT
-219 EDNLTRNQDVIKVK
+219 EDTLTANQDVIKQK
-233 TEEVEAKLSALNAQT
+233 TEEVEAKLNALNAQT
-248 KEIKVSISEYNA
+248 KELKVSIDEYNS
-260 EMNRLDEEIKEAIRK
+260 EMSRLDSEIKEAIRK
-275 ANQSS
+275 AQNS
-280 SGGSHS
+280 
-286 GGSSSGGSNAGNM
+286 GSSSGGNSGGSNVGSM
-299 NSNVSAS
+299 NSNVSSA
-306 GWAWPLPYDGVYLT
+306 GWAWPMPYDGVYLT

-334 RYHSGIDISMS
+334 RYHSGIDVSMS

-390 HCSDLLVSTG
+390 HCSELLVSQG

-431 ETVDPMDYVN
+431 ETVDPLDYVTM
-441 LP
+441 P

>member
-1 MKKLNKIISLL
+1 MST
-12 MCSAFVFVSCAL
+12 AFIFVSFMS

-29 EAKTLSSLRDEYS
+29 QAKTLSDLRDEYS
-42 DIEDKVAES
+42 DIEDKVSES
-51 EQRVKELESQKADQT
+51 EQKVKELESQQADQS

-88 QKNLISDDISE
+88 QKELITDDIDA
-99 TESKISALNKEIADL
+99 TEAKISSLNAEIAKL
-114 DAKIAE
+114 DAEITA
-120 KDKEID
+120 KDQEIK
-126 DTVKLFCD
+126 DTVELFCD

-166 FRRVTENDQDLV
+166 FKRVTESDQDLV

-186 EIEKM
+186 SIEKM
-191 QKELEAK
+191 QEELETKKAALQKEKTELEAK
-198 KASLQKEKAELE
+198 RS
-210 TKRADLQTT
+210 DLQST
-219 EDNLTRNQDVIKVK
+219 EDTLTANQNVIKQK

-248 KEIKVSISEYNA
+248 KELKVSIDEYNS
-260 EMNRLDEEIKEAIRK
+260 EMSRLDEEIKAAIRK
-275 ANQSS
+275 SNQS
-280 SGGSHS
+280 SGGSS
-286 GGSSSGGSNAGNM
+286 NSSSGSNAGSM
-299 NSNVSAS
+299 DSNVSNS
-306 GWAWPLPYDGVYLT
+306 GWAWPLPYSGVYLS
-320 SYYGYRYHPLDGDW
+320 SYYGYRYHPIDGDW

-345 GAYGKNIVA
+345 GAYGKNIIA

-390 HCSDLLVSTG
+390 HCSELLVSEG
-400 QRVSRGQIIARVGST
+400 QTVSQGQIIAKVGST

-431 ETVDPMDYVN
+431 STVDPLDYVTM
-441 LP
+441 P

>member
-1 MKKLNKIISLL
+1 MSVAL
-12 MCSAFVFVSCAL
+12 VFVSFMA

-29 EAKTLSSLRDEYS
+29 QAKTLSDLRDEYS
-42 DIEDKVAES
+42 DIEDKISES
-51 EQRVKELESQKADQT
+51 EQRVKELESQQADQS
-66 KIVSALNIQLQKL
+66 KIVSALNLQLQKL

-88 QKNLISDDISE
+88 QKDLITEDIDA
-99 TESKISALNKEIADL
+99 TEQKISSLNAEISKLDAEIA
-114 DAKIAE
+114 A
-120 KDKEID
+120 KDKEIK

-166 FRRVTENDQDLV
+166 FKRVTESDQSLV
-178 NKLNKEIA
+178 DKLNKEIA
-186 EIEKM
+186 SIEEM
-191 QKELEAK
+191 QKELEIK
-198 KASLQKEKAELE
+198 KAALQKEKTELE
-210 TKRADLQTT
+210 AKRSDLQKT
-219 EDNLTRNQDVIKVK
+219 EDTLTANQDVIKQK
-233 TEEVEAKLSALNAQT
+233 TEEVEAKLNALNAQT
-248 KEIKVSISEYNA
+248 KELKVSIDEYNS
-260 EMNRLDEEIKEAIRK
+260 EMSRLDSEIKEAIRK
-275 ANQSS
+275 AQNSGSS
-280 SGGSHS
+280 SGGN
-286 GGSSSGGSNAGNM
+286 SGGSNAGSM
-299 NSNVSAS
+299 NSNVSSA
-306 GWAWPLPYDGVYLT
+306 GWAWPMPYDGVYLT

-334 RYHSGIDISMS
+334 RYHSGIDVSMS

-367 ESGTGYGNYIIIDH
+367 ESGTGYGNYIIVDH

-390 HCSDLLVSTG
+390 HCSELLVSQG

-431 ETVDPMDYVN
+431 ETVDPLDYVTM
-441 LP
+441 P

>member
-12 MCSAFVFVSCAL
+12 MSVALVFVSFMS

-29 EAKTLSSLRDEYS
+29 QAKTLGDLRDEYS
-42 DIEDKVAES
+42 DIKDKVSDS
-51 EQRVKELESQKADQT
+51 EQKVKELESQQADQS
-66 KIVSALNIQLQKL
+66 KIVSALNVQLQKL

-88 QKNLISDDISE
+88 QKDLITEDIDA
-99 TESKISALNKEIADL
+99 TEEKISSLNAEIAKL
-114 DAKIAE
+114 DAEIAA
-120 KDKEID
+120 KDQEIK

-166 FRRVTENDQDLV
+166 FKRVTESDQGLV

-186 EIEKM
+186 SIEKM
-191 QKELEAK
+191 QKELEEK
-198 KASLQKEKAELE
+198 KATLQKEKTELE
-210 TKRADLQTT
+210 SKRSDLQAT
-219 EDNLTRNQDVIKVK
+219 EDTLTENQNVIKEK
-233 TEEVEAKLSALNAQT
+233 TEEVEAKLNALNAQT
-248 KEIKVSISEYNA
+248 KELKVSISEYNS
-260 EMNRLDEEIKEAIRK
+260 EMSRLDNEIKEAIRK

-280 SGGSHS
+280 GGSHN
-286 GGSSSGGSNAGNM
+286 GGSNAGSM

-306 GWAWPLPYDGVYLT
+306 GWAWPMPYDGVYLT

-334 RYHSGIDISMS
+334 RYHSGIDVSMS

-390 HCSDLLVSTG
+390 HCSALLVSQG

-431 ETVDPMDYVN
+431 ETVDPLDYVN
-441 LP
+441 MP

>member
-12 MCSAFVFVSCAL
+12 MSVALVFVSFMS

-29 EAKTLSSLRDEYS
+29 QAKTLGDLRDEYS
-42 DIEDKVAES
+42 DIKDKVSDS
-51 EQRVKELESQKADQT
+51 EQKVKELESQQADQS
-66 KIVSALNIQLQKL
+66 KIVSALNVQLQKL

-88 QKNLISDDISE
+88 QKDLITEDIDA
-99 TESKISALNKEIADL
+99 TEEKISSLNAEIAKL
-114 DAKIAE
+114 DAEIAA
-120 KDKEID
+120 KDQEIK

-166 FRRVTENDQDLV
+166 FKRVTESDQGLV
-178 NKLNKEIA
+178 NKLNKE
-186 EIEKM
+186 M
-191 QKELEAK
+191 TELESKRSA
-198 KASLQKEKAELE
+198 LQA
-210 TKRADLQTT
+210 T
-219 EDNLTRNQDVIKVK
+219 EDTLTENQNVIKEK
-233 TEEVEAKLSALNAQT
+233 TEEVEAKLNALNAQT
-248 KEIKVSISEYNA
+248 KELKVSISEYNS
-260 EMNRLDEEIKEAIRK
+260 EMSRLDNEIKEAIRK

-280 SGGSHS
+280 GGSHNS
-286 GGSSSGGSNAGNM
+286 GSHNGGSNAGSM
-299 NSNVSAS
+299 ISNVSAS
-306 GWAWPLPYDGVYLT
+306 GWAWPMPYDGVYLT

-334 RYHSGIDISMS
+334 RYHSGIDVSMS

-390 HCSDLLVSTG
+390 HCSALLVSQG
-400 QRVSRGQIIARVGST
+400 QRVSRGQIT

-431 ETVDPMDYVN
+431 ETVDPLDYVN
-441 LP
+441 MP